1 MNEKRLLLVEDDS
14 ELRFLIAEA
23 LFDAGFEVVEAE
35 DGDQAVELLEN
46 LEQLDVLVTDIQ
58 MPGRLD
64 GNDVATRAR
73 GRHPG
78 LPVVYVSGHPASLTN
93 GIGPCDAFLCKPF
106 GSFLVISEVARLLA
120 VAEAQC

>member
-1 MNEKRLLLVEDDS
+1 VNEKRLLLVEDDS

-73 GRHPG
+73 ARHPG

-106 GSFLVISEVARLLA
+106 CSFLVISEVARLLA

>member
-1 MNEKRLLLVEDDS
+1 MNEKCLLLVEDDS

-23 LFDAGFEVVEAE
+23 FFDAGFEVVEAE
-35 DGDQAVELLEN
+35 DGDQAVELAEN
-46 LEQLDVLVTDIQ
+46 LKQLDVLVTDIQ

-64 GNDVATRAR
+64 GNEVATRAR

-78 LPVVYVSGHPASLTN
+78 LQVVYMSGDPASLTN

-106 GSFLVISEVARLLA
+106 RSFVVISEVARLLA